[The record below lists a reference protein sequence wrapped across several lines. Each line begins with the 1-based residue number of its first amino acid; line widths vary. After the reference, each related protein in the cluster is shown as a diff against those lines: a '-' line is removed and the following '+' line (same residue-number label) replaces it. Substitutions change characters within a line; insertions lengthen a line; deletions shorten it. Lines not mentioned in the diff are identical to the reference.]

1 MNCTVV
7 LSTVAETWLASL
19 QKKDA
24 VSYRR
29 IVARIARMEV
39 GNFGDSKAVGDKV
52 FELRL
57 DFGPGYR
64 VYFTQR
70 GLELIVVLGGG
81 DKKTQD
87 ADIEAAKVAVRSL
100 A

>member
-1 MNCTVV
+1 
-7 LSTVAETWLASL
+7 
-19 QKKDA
+19 
-24 VSYRR
+24 
-29 IVARIARMEV
+29 MEV